1 MASPDMSRYID
12 LTVND
17 LQPIEIYDAS
27 VEYAKTALPEWE
39 PVPGSVED
47 ALLQAASSM
56 TGQLIGAINRLPSG
70 VLEGLLRLYGIDR
83 NAGTAATAIVEFT
96 TLDNATGYT
105 IPIGTRVGYVDT
117 VGDEPVLFVFE
128 TTETAVLA
136 IGQTTANIP
145 VVGVSF
151 QQYPALQTDDPL
163 QLLSAISFIEEVKIY
178 QNYEPGSNPES
189 DTAFLDRA
197 VTILGS
203 FSESLTLPAQVD
215 RYALANYPSV
225 YRAKTYSRVRA
236 DRPIVSLVRSSDVAT
251 ATLSA
256 SCTVEAGDIVRVVGA
271 DTEFNGLFVVAGTT
285 ATTVY
290 WTQDGDNASASVSGE
305 LYSLRFQ
312 DDWRDEETLEYTPQN
327 GYATVYVSAIG
338 GASTSISNLTL
349 ETLQED
355 LIERTV
361 AGLITHVDIARVASV
376 GVQIEVEKQNAVSIA
391 TVTTAIEEAIDDYLH
406 PDHWSWGDAIYV
418 NELIAL
424 VDGVAGVVRVKSIVL
439 DDSAGDG
446 LTELDENGNIVFVY
460 SGVLPLHET
469 SVTVS

>member
-1 MASPDMSRYID
+1 
-12 LTVND
+12 
-17 LQPIEIYDAS
+17 
-27 VEYAKTALPEWE
+27 
-39 PVPGSVED
+39 
-47 ALLQAASSM
+47 
-56 TGQLIGAINRLPSG
+56 
-70 VLEGLLRLYGIDR
+70 
-83 NAGTAATAIVEFT
+83 
-96 TLDNATGYT
+96 
-105 IPIGTRVGYVDT
+105 
-117 VGDEPVLFVFE
+117 
-128 TTETAVLA
+128 
-136 IGQTTANIP
+136 
-145 VVGVSF
+145 
-151 QQYPALQTDDPL
+151 
-163 QLLSAISFIEEVKIY
+163 
-178 QNYEPGSNPES
+178 
-189 DTAFLDRA
+189 
-197 VTILGS
+197 
-203 FSESLTLPAQVD
+203 
-215 RYALANYPSV
+215 
-225 YRAKTYSRVRA
+225 
-236 DRPIVSLVRSSDVAT
+236 
-251 ATLSA
+251 LSA

-271 DTEFNGLFVVAGTT
+271 DTEFNGLFVVDGTT
-285 ATTVY
+285 PTTVY
-290 WTQDGDNASASVSGE
+290 WTQVGENASASVSGE

-327 GYATVYVSAIG
+327 GYATVYVSAVG

>member
-70 VLEGLLRLYGIDR
+70 VLEGLLQLYGIDR

-271 DTEFNGLFVVAGTT
+271 DTEFNGLFVVDGTT
-285 ATTVY
+285 PTTVY
-290 WTQDGDNASASVSGE
+290 WTQDGENASASVSGE

-439 DDSAGDG
+439 DDSVGDG
-446 LTELDENGNIVFVY
+446 LTELDEDGNIVFVY
-460 SGVLPLHET
+460 SGVLPLHDT